1 MYQIAFYTKNTYT
14 ALAEAQLIILPWSNC
29 STRYAKGAG
38 KSKGRGREG
47 EWKAK
52 GRRRGR
58 GREEGR
64 EAEGEGRGREAK
76 ARRERGRERISW
88 LVFEKISSL
97 LPFPLFPFFS
107 SLLSFSAT
115 NNFNCKTNPS
125 TPCLNG
131 ANCTDSGECVCP
143 PNRYEG

>member
-52 GRRRGR
+52 GRRRE
-58 GREEGR
+58 EEGKKGGKQKGK
-64 EAEGEGRGREAK
+64 EGE
-76 ARRERGRERISW
+76 
-88 LVFEKISSL
+88 EKQ
-97 LPFPLFPFFS
+97 
-107 SLLSFSAT
+107 
-115 NNFNCKTNPS
+115 KQEEK
-125 TPCLNG
+125 
-131 ANCTDSGECVCP
+131 GEGNEYP
-143 PNRYEG
+143 G